1 MPRVKKTIKI
11 VDIENTVENIENT
24 VETIEIPVE
33 KIEQLPTIL
42 ETSVV
47 IIEQSPTILETPV
60 EKIEQ
65 SPTILETPVEPII
78 PESKS
83 KDSTKIKC
91 VDCGKMILAKTLKY
105 SHLYTCRSKKK
116 DIIEVLPEAL
126 PKVSV
131 QEPSVVQQ
139 PVLQEPPVVQE
150 PVSVAYPPPQFI
162 RRVSNLDRNRSKH
175 VDKINKLALN
185 IA

>member
-11 VDIENTVENIENT
+11 VDIENTVENIEQNDPIPE
-24 VETIEIPVE
+24 VIEVIPEVIE
-33 KIEQLPTIL
+33 SIPEQLSTIP
-42 ETSVV
+42 ETPEV
-47 IIEQSPTILETPV
+47 IIEQSPTIP
-60 EKIEQ
+60 
-65 SPTILETPVEPII
+65 
-78 PESKS
+78 PELNVLTELPEIKS
-83 KDSTKIKC
+83 KGSTKIKC
-91 VDCGKMILAKTLKY
+91 EDCGKMILAKTLKY

-116 DIIEVLPEAL
+116 DNVGVLPPL
-126 PKVSV
+126 PQVSV

-162 RRVSNLDRNRSKH
+162 RRVSNLDRNRTKH